1 MSNKTIRRFA
11 CWLIVCLLLIGS
23 GTVYAKGTAV
33 DEATGL
39 IDGIVAYKRHQT
51 GVGSTQQW
59 IDHALTEGAGRT
71 AEWYVLALAQSGQY
85 DFSSYQKA
93 LLRYLSQ
100 NDIAAA
106 ASRQKYALL
115 LIATGSSDAYIQ
127 RTLNDSIGQQGVMS
141 WIYGL
146 HLLNNGYHSDQHT
159 TASVT
164 KKLLSLQLSDGGWA
178 VMGKS
183 GDVDVTAMA
192 VQALAPQYR
201 TASVKTAIDKALH
214 LLSSRQKSSGDFA
227 SYGVNN
233 PESTAQ
239 VITALAALGID
250 GETDARFIKNGHTL
264 LSAIRQYRLSDGSFC
279 HKAGGDSNDT
289 ATVQVLYAMVAYRR
303 MATGKS
309 GLYILDQRHP
319 TAATTAARA
328 TTAAPKGAAPVQTT
342 VPRPGVASVP
352 RASAATPTRGGN
364 AVAGGTNA
372 SGASRAPT
380 TGSTARISGGV
391 AASATATAAA
401 SAGEAAITSTTA
413 MSSSQPASAAGF
425 PVKGWIIVG
434 IWVLGAAVCVFLCVT
449 KRRTVK
455 NIVLIVAVAT
465 VATVAVALVQVQ
477 SVEDYYHT
485 ESSAASVGTVT
496 ISIRCDTI
504 ADRLETSHIPSDGVL
519 LPSSTVALQE
529 GDSVFDVLTRV
540 CKQQRILI
548 DNNGSG
554 ESIYIKGIGQI
565 YEFDFGDL
573 SGWMYAVNGQYPSVS
588 CGEYRPQDGDTIEWR
603 YTCNLGEDLS

>member
-1 MSNKTIRRFA
+1 
-11 CWLIVCLLLIGS
+11 
-23 GTVYAKGTAV
+23 
-33 DEATGL
+33 
-39 IDGIVAYKRHQT
+39 
-51 GVGSTQQW
+51 
-59 IDHALTEGAGRT
+59 
-71 AEWYVLALAQSGQY
+71 
-85 DFSSYQKA
+85 
-93 LLRYLSQ
+93 
-100 NDIAAA
+100 
-106 ASRQKYALL
+106 
-115 LIATGSSDAYIQ
+115 
-127 RTLNDSIGQQGVMS
+127 
-141 WIYGL
+141 
-146 HLLNNGYHSDQHT
+146 
-159 TASVT
+159 
-164 KKLLSLQLSDGGWA
+164 
-178 VMGKS
+178 
-183 GDVDVTAMA
+183 
-192 VQALAPQYR
+192 
-201 TASVKTAIDKALH
+201 
-214 LLSSRQKSSGDFA
+214 
-227 SYGVNN
+227 
-233 PESTAQ
+233 
-239 VITALAALGID
+239 
-250 GETDARFIKNGHTL
+250 
-264 LSAIRQYRLSDGSFC
+264 
-279 HKAGGDSNDT
+279 
-289 ATVQVLYAMVAYRR
+289 
-303 MATGKS
+303 
-309 GLYILDQRHP
+309 
-319 TAATTAARA
+319 
-328 TTAAPKGAAPVQTT
+328 
-342 VPRPGVASVP
+342 
-352 RASAATPTRGGN
+352 
-364 AVAGGTNA
+364 
-372 SGASRAPT
+372 
-380 TGSTARISGGV
+380 
-391 AASATATAAA
+391 
-401 SAGEAAITSTTA
+401 